1 MEWLWGSLVV
11 LVGDSVGVLVG
22 VRVGVLF
29 GVVYGVSC
37 SGRCF
42 GSCFGRVIWSVTCQ
56 DFSTHTFTR
65 PARQSARTHLWSC
78 RDVLAEFAVCL

>member
-22 VRVGVLF
+22 VLVGALF

-42 GSCFGRVIWSVTCQ
+42 GSCFGRVIWLVTCQ
-56 DFSTHTFTR
+56 DFLTHTFTR
-65 PARQSARTHLWSC
+65 PARQSASSL
-78 RDVLAEFAVCL
+78 